1 VKTHLGQQLL
11 LLSRQRGPHGRR
23 RAWAK
28 PTLLQELLGHVLVV
42 NLMGVY
48 DADDYSYLVVVC
60 PHLRARNAEK

>member
-1 VKTHLGQQLL
+1 
-11 LLSRQRGPHGRR
+11 
-23 RAWAK
+23 
-28 PTLLQELLGHVLVV
+28 LQELLGHVLVV